1 MTTVLVIDDN
11 AINRKL
17 ARDVLE
23 AAGFRTVEA
32 ATAAEGIAQAA
43 EHEPDVILLDLRLPD
58 MPGVA
63 VARRLRGEDGAP
75 RIPIVAMSASS
86 LEEHGEWLEAA
97 GFAGCIEK
105 PIQVSTFPDRVRRF
119 CTEAESGPTGNTL
132 LAPP

>member
-11 AINRKL
+11 AMNRKL

-58 MPGVA
+58 MPGVE

-75 RIPIVAMSASS
+75 GSRS
-86 LEEHGEWLEAA
+86 W
-97 GFAGCIEK
+97 
-105 PIQVSTFPDRVRRF
+105 R
-119 CTEAESGPTGNTL
+119 
-132 LAPP
+132 

>member
-11 AINRKL
+11 AMNRKL

-58 MPGVA
+58 MPGVE

-75 RIPIVAMSASS
+75 RIPIVAMSALS
-86 LEEHGEWLEAA
+86 LEEHGDWLEAA
-97 GFAGCIEK
+97 GFAGYLDK
-105 PIQVSTFPDRVRRF
+105 PIHVSTFPDQVRSF
-119 CTEAESGPTGNTL
+119 CPEREGGATATPC
-132 LAPP
+132 